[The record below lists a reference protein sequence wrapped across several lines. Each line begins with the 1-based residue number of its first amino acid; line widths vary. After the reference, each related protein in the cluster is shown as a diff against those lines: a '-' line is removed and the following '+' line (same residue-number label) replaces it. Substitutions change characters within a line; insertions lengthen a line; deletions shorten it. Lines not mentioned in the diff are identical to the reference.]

1 MVKASHSVRDS
12 DSQNLDFIFSEKK
25 VSTCQKISKERDKRQ
40 NFVQSLREK
49 FHFSEKIREFNP
61 KKSCALFYTT
71 NQASHNELMPAIA
84 RSHEFRRSFGM
95 VQNITVPLIFTKNVF
110 LAEKYRNNSKFI

>member
-49 FHFSEKIREFNP
+49 FHFSVKNREFNP
-61 KKSCALFYTT
+61 
-71 NQASHNELMPAIA
+71 
-84 RSHEFRRSFGM
+84 
-95 VQNITVPLIFTKNVF
+95 
-110 LAEKYRNNSKFI
+110 